1 MGCKGSKHALHGVPP
16 RPAEKRR
23 RSATV
28 SATLAALSLDRASV
42 SFAGVGEGMMAVK
55 GRRNDGK
62 GGVGGG
68 GGRCNASGAVG
79 QERRCRR
86 VPPRTPTKTPLRA
99 PEEINV
105 WELMAGLG
113 DEEDEEEED
122 EEEVVDGHGGEREVK
137 SAPGSPAFDPD
148 VMAVFR
154 KAVEQLPP
162 ASPPRVDDGAAA
174 AVAKKSEI
182 QMFPGVVRARI
193 ILFQKE
199 IDAKLAKK
207 AAAPPPPPP
216 PPESA
221 RRVVVYLT
229 SLRGIRQTYE
239 DCCATTAIL
248 RSYGVR
254 VDERDLSLHA
264 GYKDELRAALGGAGA
279 LAVQPGHRGRLLPQ
293 VFVDG
298 CHLGGAEDVRRMHE
312 SGELTNTLLKSCDMA
327 APAAAAVGKGGRHLE
342 PSEPCGR
349 CGGVRFV
356 PCDACSGSCKVFVVE
371 DEDGG
376 GGCSGAGAF
385 RRCPE
390 CNENGL
396 VRCPV
401 C

>member
-1 MGCKGSKHALHGVPP
+1 MGCKGSKHALHGGVPAAAA
-16 RPAEKRR
+16 AERRMCSSR
-23 RSATV
+23 RSVAV
-28 SATLAALSLDRASV
+28 RSAAV
-42 SFAGVGEGMMAVK
+42 SFAAGVGDGVMLVK
-55 GRRNDGK
+55 
-62 GGVGGG
+62 GGG
-68 GGRCNASGAVG
+68 GGGGVGYTSATVG
-79 QERRCRR
+79 QEKRCRR
-86 VPPRTPTKTPLRA
+86 APPRTPTKTPLRA

-105 WELMAGLG
+105 WELMAGL
-113 DEEDEEEED
+113 DYDEEEE
-122 EEEVVDGHGGEREVK
+122 EEEEVVVVDGHGGERQVK

-148 VMAVFR
+148 VLAAFR
-154 KAVEQLPP
+154 KAVEELPP
-162 ASPPRVDDGAAA
+162 ESPPRDAAA
-174 AVAKKSEI
+174 DDDDKKGEI
-182 QMFPGVVRARI
+182 QKFPGVVRARI

-207 AAAPPPPPP
+207 APPPPPP

-239 DCCATTAIL
+239 DCCATASIL

-264 GYKDELRAALGGAGA
+264 GYKDELRAALGDGAGGGGG
-279 LAVQPGHRGRLLPQ
+279 VPGQGRPLPQ

-298 CHLGGAEDVRRMHE
+298 CHVGGAEDVRRMHE
-312 SGELTNTLLKSCDMA
+312 SGELTGTLLKACDTA
-327 APAAAAVGKGGRHLE
+327 AAAVAAVGKGGRQLAP
-342 PSEPCGR
+342 PSEPCGG

-356 PCDACSGSCKVFVVE
+356 PCDACSGSCKVFVAD
-371 DEDGG
+371 DEDG
-376 GGCSGAGAF
+376 GAF

>member
-1 MGCKGSKHALHGVPP
+1 MGCKGSKNALHGGGGGVPA
-16 RPAEKRR
+16 AERR
-23 RSATV
+23 MCASRRSVAVRSAT
-28 SATLAALSLDRASV
+28 ATLAALSLDREAV
-42 SFAGVGEGMMAVK
+42 SFAAGVGDGVMLVK
-55 GRRNDGK
+55 
-62 GGVGGG
+62 GGG
-68 GGRCNASGAVG
+68 GGGGYASVTVG
-79 QERRCRR
+79 QEKRCRR
-86 VPPRTPTKTPLRA
+86 APPRTPTKTPLRA

-105 WELMAGLG
+105 WELMAGL
-113 DEEDEEEED
+113 DYDEEEDME
-122 EEEVVDGHGGEREVK
+122 EEAEEVVDGHGGERQVK

-148 VMAVFR
+148 VLVAFR
-154 KAVEQLPP
+154 KAVEELPP
-162 ASPPRVDDGAAA
+162 ESPPREVTAAA
-174 AVAKKSEI
+174 DDDKKGEI
-182 QMFPGVVRARI
+182 QKFPGVVRARI

-207 AAAPPPPPP
+207 APPPPPPP

-264 GYKDELRAALGGAGA
+264 GYKDELRAALGDVAGGGG
-279 LAVQPGHRGRLLPQ
+279 VPGPGHGRPLPQ

-298 CHLGGAEDVRRMHE
+298 CHLGGAEDVRRMHD
-312 SGELTNTLLKSCDMA
+312 SGELTNTLLKACDT
-327 APAAAAVGKGGRHLE
+327 APAAVAAVGKGGRQLA
-342 PSEPCGR
+342 PSSEQCGG

-356 PCDACSGSCKVFVVE
+356 PCDACSGSCKVFVAD
-371 DEDGG
+371 DEDG
-376 GGCSGAGAF
+376 GAGAF

>member
-1 MGCKGSKHALHGVPP
+1 MGCKGSKHAWHDGVGVGVPQP
-16 RPAEKRR
+16 EKMRCSSGMVVARR
-23 RSATV
+23 GSVAVRSSSSSSLGT
-28 SATLAALSLDRASV
+28 LSLDRG
-42 SFAGVGEGMMAVK
+42 SFAGVAAEGIVMVK
-55 GRRNDGK
+55 GGGGCYNDGK
-62 GGVGGG
+62 RV
-68 GGRCNASGAVG
+68 AAPVAG
-79 QERRCRR
+79 QEKRNRR

-105 WELMAGLG
+105 WELMAGL
-113 DEEDEEEED
+113 DDDYDEEEE
-122 EEEVVDGHGGEREVK
+122 EEEEMDCHGGEREVK
-137 SAPGSPAFDPD
+137 SAPGSPAFDP
-148 VMAVFR
+148 
-154 KAVEQLPP
+154 KAVDELPP
-162 ASPPRVDDGAAA
+162 EPH
-174 AVAKKSEI
+174 AKKGTEI

-207 AAAPPPPPP
+207 APP

-239 DCCATTAIL
+239 DCCATSAIL
-248 RSYGVR
+248 RGYGVR

-264 GYKDELRAALGGAGA
+264 GYKDELRAALG
-279 LAVQPGHRGRLLPQ
+279 HGRPLPQ

-298 CHLGGAEDVRRMHE
+298 RHLGGADDVRRMHE
-312 SGELTNTLLKSCDMA
+312 SGELTGALLDACDTA
-327 APAAAAVGKGGRHLE
+327 APVVGKGS
-342 PSEPCGR
+342 SEPCCCGG

-356 PCDACSGSCKVFVVE
+356 PCDVCSGSCKVFVAD

-376 GGCSGAGAF
+376 AGGGAF